1 MHNSASYSPIL
12 MLQSI
17 YIMGNGSPDMLQKF
31 QNKKFGASV
40 IILHYYKLG
49 LCLPYPDFVLQ
60 KAII

>member
-17 YIMGNGSPDMLQKF
+17 CIMGNGSPDMLQKF
-31 QNKKFGASV
+31 QKKKIGASV